1 MKKFLCY
8 DTNDAANGKVNVG
21 ANGVL
26 KPNATVPS
34 TNGAA
39 YQQLVTDGDGNTKW
53 EDRLAYEVR
62 TMVLDH
68 VVNKFTT
75 QSSGLPNVNYN
86 GTDKALTDDNIGDT
100 YIVTINGVEYRTVL
114 QKKYTQY
121 WNTYYYLGA
130 DTPSLANNISGLEF
144 PFSIYIHGTHDG
156 KDTSSYFTLDKDT
169 LPHTITVEKYTTKQ
183 IDEEYLP
190 AATKYINITK
200 NKVDGNVIYSAD
212 STFADILQYIEMG
225 KNVIVRFHGSIYQ
238 LVSVDNDSALFYLFD
253 PIAVDGSP
261 DGPVFGPV
269 VYSCICIQNND
280 SIFVSA
286 IESSEYYRAFC
297 SEVPLVVNSSTSG
310 SSKRFQITV
319 DDSGTI
325 SATEVI

>member
-8 DTNDAANGKVNVG
+8 DTNDAASGKINVDSLG
-21 ANGVL
+21 ML
-26 KPNATVPS
+26 KPNSTVPS
-34 TNGAA
+34 TNGAS
-39 YQQLVTDGDGNTKW
+39 YQQLVTDVDGKVKW

-68 VVNKFTT
+68 VVVDK
-75 QSSGLPNVNYN
+75 SGYYLPKVNYN

-121 WNTYYYLGA
+121 WNTYYYLGSDPPA
-130 DTPSLANNISGLEF
+130 VANNMSGNEF
-144 PFSIYIHGTHDG
+144 PFSIYILGSNNE
-156 KDTSSYFTLDKDT
+156 KDTSEYFTLDKDT
-169 LPHTITVEKYTTKQ
+169 LPHTITIEKYTTKK
-183 IDEEYLP
+183 IDEKYLP
-190 AATKYINITK
+190 ATTKYVNITQ

-225 KNVIVRFHGSIYQ
+225 KNVIVRFHGSFYQ
-238 LVSVDNDSALFYLFD
+238 LVSVDNNSALFYLFD
-253 PIAVDGSP
+253 PNAVDGSP

-280 SIFVSA
+280 DIFVSA

>member
-8 DTNDAANGKVNVG
+8 DTNDAASGKINVSV
-21 ANGVL
+21 NGVL
-26 KPNATVPS
+26 KPNSTVPS

-39 YQQLVTDGDGNTKW
+39 YQQLVTDGSGNTKW
-53 EDRLAYEVR
+53 EDGLAYEDR
-62 TMVLDH
+62 TMILDN
-68 VVNKFTT
+68 VVVDE
-75 QSSGLPNVNYN
+75 SGYYLPKVNYN

-121 WNTYYYLGA
+121 WNTYYYLGSDPPA
-130 DTPSLANNISGLEF
+130 VANNMSGNEF
-144 PFSIYIHGTHDG
+144 PFSIYILGSNNE
-156 KDTSSYFTLDKDT
+156 KDTSEYFTLDKDT
-169 LPHTITVEKYTTKQ
+169 LPHTITIENYTTKQ
-183 IDEEYLP
+183 IDEKYLP
-190 AATKYINITK
+190 AATKYINITQ

-225 KNVIVRFHGSIYQ
+225 KNVIVRFHGSFYQ
-238 LVSVDNDSALFYLFD
+238 LVSVDNNSALFYLFD
-253 PIAVDGSP
+253 PIAVDGPP

-269 VYSCICIQNND
+269 VYSCICIENND
-280 SIFVSA
+280 DIFVSA
-286 IESSEYYRAFC
+286 IESPEYYRAFC